1 MLCLGLGIL
10 FFGGLTV
17 TKLAQQIK
25 FGGST
30 VSGHLAINNH
40 GLLSEIAVN
49 PNSPLLLQYR
59 KYRVWALVYRQPLCQ
74 EHLRSSFVQNGTA
87 TVFINPLVT
96 TCCIPRKTKHTAP
109 LTLHAVTVIIK
120 NLPNH
125 HLCIRITSSPCL
137 CNQFT
142 FYNFY
147 LNYPL
152 VSVSMQSPVLL
163 LIQLTK
169 NSSLQVS
176 QMWLHRSSLFPVP

>member
-1 MLCLGLGIL
+1 MLH
-10 FFGGLTV
+10 
-17 TKLAQQIK
+17 
-25 FGGST
+25 S
-30 VSGHLAINNH
+30 
-40 GLLSEIAVN
+40 
-49 PNSPLLLQYR
+49 LLQYR

-74 EHLRSSFVQNGTA
+74 EHLRSSFVQNGTT

-96 TCCIPRKTKHTAP
+96 TCCIPKKTKHTAP

-120 NLPNH
+120 SLLNH

-142 FYNFY
+142 CYNFY

-163 LIQLTK
+163 LIQLCQELVIASVPNVATQK
-169 NSSLQVS
+169 QSFSSPMTDGGTPQ
-176 QMWLHRSSLFPVP
+176 